1 MPAAAA
7 MISRPSKRTYHF
19 VSRTSRYTFSIRPE
33 NCPTFSKT
41 NIYVDFSL
49 SSLHDPAFREFWK
62 KRAALGYILLPFFFM
77 SLLCIFYFVRV
88 VPGPCA
94 NLSWFENHQKCLKV
108 FRQCEN
114 SKLCNNAVHP
124 SVSIVIISIQY
135 QCIDL
140 KAIDNDEWTRLARNL
155 DKWDFFETFSTTV
168 NSEHPTK
175 KIP

>member
-1 MPAAAA
+1 MPAAANHQNGHI
-7 MISRPSKRTYHF
+7 IS
-19 VSRTSRYTFSIRPE
+19 
-33 NCPTFSKT
+33 
-41 NIYVDFSL
+41 
-49 SSLHDPAFREFWK
+49 FRELQDILLVSALKIAQHFQKPIFTSTFHSPRFMIQHFENSEK
-62 KRAALGYILLPFFFM
+62 KRAALGYILQPFFFFM

-140 KAIDNDEWTRLARNL
+140 KAIDNDE
-155 DKWDFFETFSTTV
+155 
-168 NSEHPTK
+168 
-175 KIP
+175 